1 MSSTERAN
9 WGMTNDNYAC
19 YNDANSLIEFVQ
31 PSLGRIGLN
40 KIPPART
47 YNLPPHYGL
56 GVKNII

>member
-1 MSSTERAN
+1 MIDDDTS
-9 WGMTNDNYAC
+9 AC
-19 YNDANSLIEFVQ
+19 ENNIDSYLDFIL

-56 GVKNII
+56 GVKSYFKNKNRN